1 MNRPLM
7 EMTDIVL
14 GYGRTEVIRGVSLA
28 VSEGERVCILGGNGS
43 GKSTLMKAMSGFLVP
58 RAGTVTLDGARINDL
73 QAHQRFASGIVYIP
87 QDRRLFAHKSVLEN
101 LYLGCLSLG
110 LPAVE
115 MRRRLELV
123 FTYFPFLMEKQ
134 KVRAGALS
142 GGEQQ
147 TVALGRALMG
157 QPRMLLLDEPSAG
170 LAPVW
175 IDRMFDVL
183 TMIVADLRLTLVIV
197 EQNIH
202 VGLDISERGYVIQ
215 NGLVA
220 LDRSSAELRRS
231 EDLVRS
237 YLGG

>member
-1 MNRPLM
+1 MSKPLL
-7 EMTDIVL
+7 ELSNVVL

-28 VSEGERVCILGGNGS
+28 AAEGERVCILGGNGS
-43 GKSTLMKAMSGFLVP
+43 GKSTLMKSMSGFLVP
-58 RAGTVTLDGARINDL
+58 RSGTVSYDGVGINDVP
-73 QAHQRFASGIVYIP
+73 AHLRFGRGIVYIP
-87 QDRRLFAHKSVLEN
+87 QDRRLFANKSVNEN
-101 LYLGCLSLG
+101 LDLGCLSLG
-110 LPAVE
+110 LPAAE
-115 MRRRLELV
+115 MRHRLDRV
-123 FTYFPFLMEKQ
+123 FAYFPFLAEKRN
-134 KVRAGALS
+134 VRAGALS

-147 TVALGRALMG
+147 TVAVGRALMG
-157 QPRMLLLDEPSAG
+157 KPRVLLLDEPSAG

-183 TMIVADLRLTLVIV
+183 TTIVADLRLTLVIV

-215 NGLVA
+215 NGLLA
-220 LDRSSAELRRS
+220 LERPSAELRRS

>member
-1 MNRPLM
+1 MTRPLL
-7 EMTDIVL
+7 ELTDIVL

-28 VSEGERVCILGGNGS
+28 VGEGERVCILGGNGS
-43 GKSTLMKAMSGFLVP
+43 GKSTLMKAMSGFLAP
-58 RAGTVTLDGARINDL
+58 RAGAVTYDGAVINDV
-73 QAHQRFASGIVYIP
+73 QAHARFARGIVYIP
-87 QDRRLFAHKSVLEN
+87 QDRRLFANKTVNEN
-101 LYLGCLSLG
+101 LDLGCLSLG
-110 LPAVE
+110 LTAAE
-115 MRRRLELV
+115 MRRRLDRV
-123 FTYFPFLMEKQ
+123 FAYFPFLAEKRR
-134 KVRAGALS
+134 VRAGALS

-157 QPRMLLLDEPSAG
+157 QPRLLLLDEPSAG

-183 TMIVADLRLTLVIV
+183 TTIVADLRLTLVIV

-215 NGLVA
+215 NGLLA
-220 LDRSSAELRRS
+220 LDRPSSELRRS

>member
-1 MNRPLM
+1 
-7 EMTDIVL
+7 
-14 GYGRTEVIRGVSLA
+14 
-28 VSEGERVCILGGNGS
+28 
-43 GKSTLMKAMSGFLVP
+43 
-58 RAGTVTLDGARINDL
+58 
-73 QAHQRFASGIVYIP
+73 
-87 QDRRLFAHKSVLEN
+87 
-101 LYLGCLSLG
+101 
-110 LPAVE
+110 
-115 MRRRLELV
+115 
-123 FTYFPFLMEKQ
+123 
-134 KVRAGALS
+134 VRAGALS

-157 QPRMLLLDEPSAG
+157 QPRLLLLDEPSAG

-183 TMIVADLRLTLVIV
+183 TTIVADLRLTLVIV

-215 NGLVA
+215 NGLLA
-220 LDRSSAELRRS
+220 LDRPSSELRRS

>member
-1 MNRPLM
+1 MSAPLM
-7 EMTDIVL
+7 EMTNVVL

-43 GKSTLMKAMSGFLVP
+43 GKSTLMKAMSGFLAP
-58 RAGTVTLDGARINDL
+58 RAGTVTFDGATINDL
-73 QAHQRFASGIVYIP
+73 KAHSRFSRGIVYIP
-87 QDRRLFAHKSVLEN
+87 QDRRLFANKTINEN
-101 LYLGCLSLG
+101 LDLGCLSLR
-110 LPAVE
+110 LPAAE
-115 MRRRLELV
+115 MRHRLDRV
-123 FTYFPFLMEKQ
+123 FAYFPFLAEKRRA
-134 KVRAGALS
+134 RAGGLS

-157 QPRMLLLDEPSAG
+157 QPRLLLLDEPSAG

-183 TMIVADLRLTLVIV
+183 TKIVADLRLTLVIV

-202 VGLDISERGYVIQ
+202 LGLDISERGYVIQ
-215 NGLVA
+215 NGIVA
-220 LDRSSAELRRS
+220 LDRPSSELRRS
-231 EDLVRS
+231 EDLVRT